1 MAHLIIATMRHIK
14 NLQATFS
21 WLQVLILINLMW
33 IKYTKHWKLEFPARS
48 GVVFSNRIW
57 TQRVHLFHGNS
68 TLMLLMQTLV
78 KIIQMLQFGL
88 NHMVY
93 GQVKLLLFLQHIQ
106 DGFIL
111 QLTHCPSI
119 MSSPDYKVNSLNKLQ
134 HMEKVSKDHWLTGSM
149 KNQVMMFGSFH
160 KRCTDG

>member
-1 MAHLIIATMRHIK
+1 MVHLIIATMRHIK

-21 WLQVLILINLMW
+21 SLQVLNLINLMW
-33 IKYTKHWKLEFPARS
+33 IKYLKHWKQEFPARN
-48 GVVFSNRIW
+48 GAVFSNRIW
-57 TQRVHLFHGNS
+57 TQKAHLFHGNS

-93 GQVKLLLFLQHIQ
+93 GQVKLLLFLQHIL

-119 MSSPDYKVNSLNKLQ
+119 MSSLDFKVNSLNKLL
-134 HMEKVSKDHWLTGSM
+134 HMEKVSKDHWLTGFM
-149 KNQVMMFGSFH
+149 KSQAMMFGSFH